1 MGEGATASCDEKGEH
16 VIPRS
21 IKIAS
26 LAAAI
31 GMAGAVF
38 VSVPAA
44 WAAGNSGSATGT
56 FIDFMGSFPGT
67 VPANCPAAL
76 NTDDLGLYFIAGNA
90 NKSGG
95 TVEGDAYY
103 VDVTTKQ
110 PLYVGHATLWGDN
123 KGFTAT
129 FHGSSLNDPGQ
140 TIDFHMVGNPRSLQ
154 QLDHMA
160 CS

>member
-1 MGEGATASCDEKGEH
+1 MPSEVVAVKT
-16 VIPRS
+16 RS
-21 IKIAS
+21 IRLAC
-26 LAAAI
+26 LAAGLGVI
-31 GMAGAVF
+31 GSLG
-38 VSVPAA
+38 VSAPRA
-44 WAAGNSGSATGT
+44 WATGNNGSATGT
-56 FIDFMGSFPGT
+56 FIDFNGSFPGT

-129 FHGSSLNDPGQ
+129 FHGAGVNDPAQ

-154 QLDHMA
+154 QLDIMA